1 MLRTFL
7 RSKIHRATVTEAE
20 VDYVGSVSID
30 EELMELAGLC
40 EYEQVDV
47 ADLVN
52 GERLTT
58 YVIRAERGSRT
69 IGINGAAALRITKGH
84 KVIIFSYC
92 QLAESEVPD
101 HYPRLVF
108 VDEDNNPVP
117 GPLRE
122 EHAQVF

>member
-20 VDYVGSVSID
+20 VDYVGSLSID

-40 EYEQVDV
+40 EHERVDV

-52 GERLTT
+52 GERLST

-69 IGINGAAALRITKGH
+69 IGINGAAALRILKGH

-92 QLAESEVPD
+92 ELSEDEVPD
-101 HYPRLVF
+101 HFPRLVF
-108 VDEDNNPVP
+108 VDEGNNPVP
-117 GPLRE
+117 GPLKE